1 MRLRYRGTDPYDPD
15 TDDDGLN
22 DYEEVMNHGTNPLS
36 SDSDLD
42 GIGDLEEI
50 TIFSTNPLDNDTDD
64 DGLTDG
70 AEINFWSS
78 DPLTFDPDDDGD
90 LFYHFNDCDDE
101 NPMINPGRP
110 EILNGI
116 DDNCDSMTDEG
127 FNFTDSDG
135 DSLFDWPEY
144 HTYLT
149 DHLDSDSDDD
159 GLNDGIEVLT
169 YQSNPNLA
177 DSDDDE
183 DGWYWFQDCDDQDEF
198 RSPD

>member
-1 MRLRYRGTDPYDPD
+1 
-15 TDDDGLN
+15 
-22 DYEEVMNHGTNPLS
+22 MNYGTNPLS

-50 TIFSTNPLDNDTDD
+50 AIFSTNPLDSDTDD

-70 AEINFWSS
+70 AEVNFWSS

-135 DSLFDWPEY
+135 DGLFDWPEY
-144 HTYLT
+144 HTHLT
-149 DHLDSDSDDD
+149 DHLDLS
-159 GLNDGIEVLT
+159 LIHI
-169 YQSNPNLA
+169 
-177 DSDDDE
+177 
-183 DGWYWFQDCDDQDEF
+183 
-198 RSPD
+198 